1 MATNAMPPAANG
13 GSVGARP
20 REDRAKL
27 TQLVPE
33 TFWLEPSAVTPAE
46 DPFGRMM
53 AAQPPP
59 LTWMESPAGP
69 PRGLSA
75 SQLHTCVAVTALPT
89 LKSAPSWS
97 STFWVVSEPTPVASF
112 RFGAGVTDVTVLP
125 TGQVGRVTAVAT
137 PFTTGGSAFGLG
149 CA

>member
-13 GSVGARP
+13 GSVAPRP

-33 TFWLEPSAVTPAE
+33 TFWLEPSAVMPAE
-46 DPFGRMM
+46 DPFGRAM

-59 LTWMESPAGP
+59 LTWMESPIGP

-97 STFWVVSEPTPVASF
+97 RSEEHTSELQSRENLVC
-112 RFGAGVTDVTVLP
+112 RL
-125 TGQVGRVTAVAT
+125 
-137 PFTTGGSAFGLG
+137 L
-149 CA
+149 